1 MSTEEDFELRD
12 VVAQTLETNGCLPKI
27 RAELRASIFLAL
39 DEDEDVQKQE
49 PLLNKKVKAQLDT
62 QEGRT
67 MFCIVREF
75 LEFFNLDYTIS
86 VYEPESYL
94 GTNYQYEGRSK
105 IIEDLGITQLK
116 DNTTTPLLLQL
127 IQIAQVK
134 NVAQTKNIDIN
145 LSKIH
150 NEGYCIA
157 ENEFTNS
164 STRNKSKTEIKDKST
179 SVSED
184 LEHSLNS
191 GNSKQS
197 SINGILD
204 PIHTNLNETF
214 NVSSPSI
221 NHSENQTDQNTKLKS
236 PVEIILMDSTKSM
249 NEEKDDTYDGTSSIA
264 EDSVRDVPSGDLDK
278 SVQNSPSETE
288 FSPPILKDSK
298 SHSKFDTSFDKLK
311 LSPQKTEKIKA
322 KSSLSSLADLPPLQ
336 LNKSRND
343 TVLLPSLYSKEFKE
357 KTSNQNLKELDKF
370 FDVDVDSLDNY
381 EEDFMS
387 ESELNLN
394 NKSTDNLKNSLLEEL
409 QSSSITDSNKN
420 ISFKNVSYSGKCLNM
435 QNNQNVDFDNQS
447 TDKNKTEEL
456 SPKNTNG
463 IKGNDNSGTNSIA
476 SDETNL
482 NVDDILNSPTS
493 N

>member
-1 MSTEEDFELRD
+1 
-12 VVAQTLETNGCLPKI
+12 
-27 RAELRASIFLAL
+27 
-39 DEDEDVQKQE
+39 
-49 PLLNKKVKAQLDT
+49 
-62 QEGRT
+62 

-75 LEFFNLDYTIS
+75 LEFFDLDYTIS

-94 GTNYQYEGRSK
+94 GTSYQYEGRSK
-105 IIEDLGITQLK
+105 IIEELGITQLK
-116 DNTTTPLLLQL
+116 DNTAVPLLLQL

-134 NVAQTKNIDIN
+134 AQTKNVDIN

-150 NEGYCIA
+150 NEGYCNA

-164 STRNKSKTEIKDKST
+164 SMRNKSKTEIKDKST
-179 SVSED
+179 SFSED

-191 GNSKQS
+191 ENSKES
-197 SINGILD
+197 SINGILN
-204 PIHTNLNETF
+204 PVLNETF
-214 NVSSPSI
+214 NVSSPSL
-221 NHSENQTDQNTKLKS
+221 NHGENQMDQNSKLKS
-236 PVEIILMDSTKSM
+236 PVEIILNPQLIDSTKNI

-264 EDSVRDVPSGDLDK
+264 EDSVRDVPSTDLDK

-311 LSPQKTEKIKA
+311 LSPQRTEKIKA

-357 KTSNQNLKELDKF
+357 KASNQNLRELDKF

-394 NKSTDNLKNSLLEEL
+394 NKSGDNLKNSLRDEL

-420 ISFKNVSYSGKCLNM
+420 ITFKNVSYSGKCLNM
-435 QNNQNVDFDNQS
+435 QNNQSVDLDNNQS

-463 IKGNDNSGTNSIA
+463 IKSNDNSGTNSVA